1 MTLLAPDAKRVPTS
15 NGGATADNV
24 VSGAQ

>member
-1 MTLLAPDAKRVPTS
+1 MTLLAPEAKDVPS

-24 VSGAQ
+24 IEAR